1 MHKGELSQVRDALH
15 FRRSAEYVAQKT
27 FMHRE
32 IDRWIIRMAAITK
45 RSRLTACYIEAA
57 PHITL
62 STTPVFP
69 MSDVCNELFSRLDRD
84 TPVSLFDKSGICQSS
99 IYANCL
105 VAVTAFPSIVRSA
118 AMVRGPVRESQD
130 FA

>member
-1 MHKGELSQVRDALH
+1 
-15 FRRSAEYVAQKT
+15 
-27 FMHRE
+27 
-32 IDRWIIRMAAITK
+32 
-45 RSRLTACYIEAA
+45 
-57 PHITL
+57 
-62 STTPVFP
+62 

-84 TPVSLFDKSGICQSS
+84 TPFSLFDKSGTCQSS
-99 IYANCL
+99 IYVNCL